1 MNEYEDPIL
10 YRVRELLDSEY
21 EYDKLKQRF
30 EELER
35 VALNATQLLKK
46 FLEDDVD
53 SRTKRAA
60 QLVVNSPIAVRLFE
74 QYEVSTIEDTWR
86 GRSE

>member
-1 MNEYEDPIL
+1 MDEYEDPIL

-21 EYDKLKQRF
+21 EYDKLQQRF

-35 VALNATQLLKK
+35 VTLNATQLLKK
-46 FLEDDVD
+46 FLEEDVD

-60 QLVVNSPIAVRLFE
+60 QLVVNNPIAVQLFE
-74 QYEVSTIEDTWR
+74 RYEDSYIEDTWR
-86 GRSE
+86 KRGE

>member
-1 MNEYEDPIL
+1 MDEYEDPIL

-21 EYDKLKQRF
+21 EYDKLQQRF

-35 VALNATQLLKK
+35 VTLNATQLLKK
-46 FLEDDVD
+46 FLEEDVD

-60 QLVVNSPIAVRLFE
+60 QLVVNNPIAVQLFE
-74 QYEVSTIEDTWR
+74 RYEDSHIEDTWR
-86 GRSE
+86 KRGE

>member
-10 YRVRELLDSEY
+10 HRVRELLDSEY
-21 EYDKLKQRF
+21 EYDKLQQRF

-46 FLEDDVD
+46 FLENEVD
-53 SRTKRAA
+53 ARTKRAA
-60 QLVVNSPIAVRLFE
+60 QLVVNNPIAVRLFE
-74 QYEVSTIEDTWR
+74 QYEASTIEDTWR
-86 GRSE
+86 REK